1 MSIIKSFKNHSRI
14 LIGLLVITF
23 LVFVFLIISLIM
35 AQYSIG
41 KMEEDYSS
49 IIKDINRVFL
59 ILQNPGEFA
68 EDEVGERLEEL
79 QSLHTGTKSAAF
91 SLTKKVL
98 PQEFPEIPENRSVDN
113 YEEFY
118 GNLRD
123 YTAVIRANKFFVI
136 NSQVQ
141 KIYVILGLL
150 LILIFL
156 IGYMT
161 LHYFR
166 RFYNFFSSVSSGINK
181 IDAHLNYTKTDE
193 LKPQAADSLEIRD
206 FYGAINKIN
215 RDIYLDQLL
224 DSIETYGRLT
234 EVINAIVPLIEDH
247 IPFDRIALAFADT
260 KGYVTAEAAF
270 TRYKEIYLDPGKSE
284 DISRTS
290 LISLVKSKK
299 PRIIPDL
306 VKYAK
311 GRKISEST
319 KLILKEEI
327 LSSLTVPLFTG
338 ERCIGFLFFS
348 SRKAHIYK
356 NRHLI
361 RANRIGNKLKNRF
374 YNDFLTQEI
383 IAETSRSFVTLV
395 NEKDNETSTHL
406 ERMAQYAFFIAR
418 TLSESFEELTPQMI
432 REIRW
437 FAPLHDIGK
446 VGVPDAI
453 LGKIGSLD
461 QQESRIM
468 RQHVD
473 LGEKILRSMN
483 GNLGSLL
490 NSTLLDT
497 AVDIIRGHHEKFDG
511 SGYPHGLKGEEIP
524 LAGRI
529 VAVADVFDALT
540 SKRVYK
546 PAYSIEESLRIM
558 KEDMAGSFDITI
570 LEGLERSLN
579 DIRVVYNTLG
589 EV

>member
-1 MSIIKSFKNHSRI
+1 MRIIKSFKNHSRI
-14 LIGLLVITF
+14 LIALLAATFLIFIFLLV
-23 LVFVFLIISLIM
+23 VLIL
-35 AQYSIG
+35 AQYSMG
-41 KMEEDYSS
+41 KMEEDYSL
-49 IIKDINRVFL
+49 IINDINKTFL
-59 ILQNPGEFA
+59 LLQNPDQFSE
-68 EDEVGERLEEL
+68 EEVGESLVQLEM
-79 QSLHTGTKSAAF
+79 LHDEIRSSAF
-91 SLTKKVL
+91 SLTRKVL
-98 PQEFPEIPENRSVDN
+98 PREFPPVPAIRSSEN

-118 GNLRD
+118 KALRN
-123 YTAVIRANKFFVI
+123 YTTGIRENKFHVI
-136 NSQVQ
+136 TSQVQ
-141 KIYVILGLL
+141 TIYLILGLL
-150 LILIFL
+150 LILIIL
-156 IGYMT
+156 IGYLT

-166 RFYNFFSSVSSGINK
+166 RFYIFSASISNGIGK
-181 IDAHLNYTKTDE
+181 IDAHLNYRKTDE
-193 LKPQAADSLEIRD
+193 LKPLPSDSLEIRD

-224 DSIETYGRLT
+224 DSIETYGKLS
-234 EVINAIVPLIEDH
+234 EVVYAIVPLIEDH
-247 IPFDRIALAFADT
+247 IPFDRIALAFLDT
-260 KGYVTAEAAF
+260 KGYVTAEAAY
-270 TRYKEIYLDPGKSE
+270 TRYKELFLDPGKSE
-284 DISRTS
+284 EISRTG
-290 LISLVKSKK
+290 LKALVKSRK

-306 VKYAK
+306 VKYAG
-311 GRKISEST
+311 GREISEST
-319 KLILKEEI
+319 RLILKEGI
-327 LSSLTVPLFTG
+327 LSSLTVPLFSG

-348 SRKAHIYK
+348 SRTAGIYK
-356 NRHLI
+356 NKHLV

-406 ERMAQYAFFIAR
+406 ERMARYAFFIAR
-418 TLSESFEELTPQMI
+418 TLSDSYEELTPQMI

-453 LGKIGSLD
+453 LGKAGALED
-461 QQESRIM
+461 QEVQIM
-468 RQHVD
+468 RQHVE

-511 SGYPHGLKGEEIP
+511 SGYPYGLKGDEIP

-546 PAYSIEESLRIM
+546 AAYTIEESLRIM
-558 KEDMAGSFDITI
+558 KEDMAGSFDLTI
-570 LEGLERSLN
+570 IQGLERSMD
-579 DIRVVYNTLG
+579 DIRVVYESLR